1 MMFAVF
7 NNEIGCV
14 SLPVNDII
22 DIQYNKFDYTITIQD
37 KNYESETIDYAM
49 KDSKY
54 AESLMTDFI
63 KNNSEE
69 FIYINGEWNSIIL
82 RKKDISKVQSDKT
95 FLNILTKNFDA
106 YSLQIIG
113 EIDKLETAGL
123 NDQGMY
129 NANIEAYRIVQEL
142 NKNNFKD

>member
-1 MMFAVF
+1 MFTVF

-22 DIQYNKFDYTITIQD
+22 DIQYNKFDYTIVIQD
-37 KNYESETIDYAM
+37 KNYESETIYYAM

-54 AESLMTDFI
+54 AESLMVDFI
-63 KNNSEE
+63 KNNSDE

-82 RKKDISKVQSDKT
+82 RKKYISKVQSDKT

-113 EIDKLETAGL
+113 EIGTGL
-123 NDQGMY
+123 NDEGMY

-142 NKNNFKD
+142 NKNNFKE

>member
-1 MMFAVF
+1 MFAVF

-37 KNYESETIDYAM
+37 KNYESETIYYAM

-54 AESLMTDFI
+54 AESLMEDFI

-106 YSLQIIG
+106 YSLQIFG
-113 EIDKLETAGL
+113 EIDKFETAGL
-123 NDQGMY
+123 NDDGMY

-142 NKNNFKD
+142 NKNNFK

>member
-1 MMFAVF
+1 MFAVF

-14 SLPVNDII
+14 SLPVSDII

-37 KNYESETIDYAM
+37 KNYESETIYYAM

-54 AESLMTDFI
+54 AESLMEDFI

-113 EIDKLETAGL
+113 EIDKFETAGL
-123 NDQGMY
+123 NDDGMY

-142 NKNNFKD
+142 NKNNFK